1 MQNEQNNFT
10 IESLVSKYRNY
21 VIEHCPKICDASEWQ
36 DKNGV
41 WHFDD
46 EIAIPKSPEANADEQ
61 LLITLYKKV
70 VGKEADAKI
79 VEALSEF
86 SEKFYNEALTEDEMS
101 FLCNHFTEVVS
112 YEFAHRKEWY
122 MNGSVQCDLANRI
135 RLVKEHLKPQKGAKV
150 FIADSGYC
158 DLAVLF
164 PECIIYG
171 FTGMTHLSNSHE
183 YQDTEIWAL
192 GQIRLFV
199 AGIQSKIVSGNGLF
213 EEYSYSLPEKGS
225 MDAVI
230 LRVNEDKYF
239 AQKIFGTECKD
250 IEALYGLLKPNGKML
265 FFTELMEEMAGINSL
280 DSYMG
285 KAIFDFRTHVVKEKA
300 VSAIVTF
307 EEESDLFTG
316 KVKNIMLEISKCENK
331 EVCIKD
337 EALSKVKRIDSSEL
351 DSDLLWPSYYWTTRQ
366 KNGVPLS
373 HLVRIEKTRVCE
385 EKDLAEFVKGKGW
398 TLYDKVKYMPLV
410 TPSLLGDDYKDANL
424 AHKSIGNI
432 GETGSEKQSLWS
444 YYGVAKE
451 PCALLCGSRDGIRVG
466 YTTTVPN
473 SGFAY
478 TKCLCVLPQKK
489 VDVRY
494 IAALLFDPQIQ
505 EQISGICDGDIS
517 RLPYVVDKIMVPR
530 HNDKERQAFM
540 SEVNYDALQS
550 SLIEMKQEREN
561 YTKAIR
567 MRKHSLTQSLSSI
580 EAMFYA
586 LNEYRIRQKGNLNDS
601 NVISKVQGTTVKE
614 AFEYLSAEIKD
625 MMPVLE
631 HIADVEYSFSK
642 PVSIDPEEFVE
653 NYIDKEKKSWLNFK
667 PVLTWEKDNNKS
679 KYNIKDNNG
688 IVVYEKGKPLNTL
701 AFPKDALEK
710 VFDNIL
716 SNATSYA
723 FTDDSRKDY
732 QLRFSWHTDG
742 TSLIVEIDNNGTPIP
757 EDRDA
762 ASLLEYGVSTAL
774 HKDGHNGIGCNEIK
788 DIMSRYNGN
797 LEIVSSPKDK
807 FTVKYILTFNN
818 ANTNL
823 FKLQYNG

>member
-1 MQNEQNNFT
+1 MENVQNGFT
-10 IESLVSKYRNY
+10 VENLIAKYRNY
-21 VIEHCPKICDASEWQ
+21 VKINCDKSCEYDGESEYLVPIEIS
-36 DKNGV
+36 
-41 WHFDD
+41 
-46 EIAIPKSPEANADEQ
+46 ANADEQ

-70 VGKEADAKI
+70 AGKEADAKI

-112 YEFAHRKEWY
+112 YEFAHRKEWN
-122 MNGSVQCDLANRI
+122 MNVSGQCDLANRI

-265 FFTELMEEMAGINSL
+265 FFSEFMDEMAGKSSN
-280 DSYMG
+280 DSYE
-285 KAIFDFRTHVVKEKA
+285 KAIYDFRTLVVKEKA
-300 VSAIVTF
+300 VSAIVAF
-307 EEESDLFTG
+307 EEESVLSAHID
-316 KVKNIMLEISKCENK
+316 KNIMLEISKCKNK

-337 EALSKVKRIDSSEL
+337 EALSKVKQIDSSEL
-351 DSDLLWPSYYWTTRQ
+351 DPDVLWPSYYLTTRQ

-373 HLVRIEKTRVCE
+373 HLVRIEKTRVSE

-410 TPSLLGDDYKDANL
+410 MPSLLGECYKDANL
-424 AHKSIGNI
+424 DQKSIGNI

-451 PCALLCGSRDGIRVG
+451 PCALLCGSRDGIRIG

-517 RLPYVVDKIMVPR
+517 RLPYVVDKIMVKS
-530 HNDKERQAFM
+530 HSDKERLAFM
-540 SEVNYDALQS
+540 AEVNYEALQS
-550 SLIEMKQEREN
+550 SLKEMRQEQES

-586 LNEYRIRQKGNLNDS
+586 LNEYRIRQNGHIIDN
-601 NVISKVQGTTVKE
+601 NVISRVQGTTVKE
-614 AFEYLSAEIKD
+614 AFEYLSVEIKN
-625 MMPVLE
+625 MMPVIE

-642 PVSIDPEEFVE
+642 PESIDPEDFIEYYV
-653 NYIDKEKKSWLNFK
+653 NKEKKSWLNFK
-667 PVLTWEKDNNKS
+667 PVLTWGRENNKA
-679 KYNIKDNNG
+679 KHDIKNING
-688 IVVYEKGKPLNTL
+688 IVVYEKGKSLNTL
-701 AFPKDALEK
+701 VFPKDALEK
-710 VFDNIL
+710 VFNNIL
-716 SNATSYA
+716 SNAKSYA

-732 QLRFSWHTDG
+732 QLRFSWHTDE

-757 EDRDA
+757 EDRDT
-762 ASLLEYGVSTAL
+762 ASLLEYGVSTDL
-774 HKDGHNGIGCNEIK
+774 NKDGHNGIGCNEIK
-788 DIMSRYNGN
+788 DIMSRYDGN
-797 LEIVSSPKDK
+797 VVIVSSPKDE

>member
-1 MQNEQNNFT
+1 MEYVQNSFT
-10 IESLVSKYRNY
+10 VENLIAKYRNY
-21 VIEHCPKICDASEWQ
+21 VKNHCKKNYEFDGVSEFLFP
-36 DKNGV
+36 V
-41 WHFDD
+41 
-46 EIAIPKSPEANADEQ
+46 EISANADEQ

-70 VGKEADAKI
+70 AGEDTDVQIA
-79 VEALSEF
+79 EALSEF
-86 SEKFYNEALTEDEMS
+86 AENFYDEALTDDEMS
-101 FLCNHFTEVVS
+101 FLCDRFTEVVS

-122 MNGSVQCDLANRI
+122 MRDYSNQCDLANRI
-135 RLVKEHLKPQKGAKV
+135 RLVNEYLKPQKGAKV
-150 FIADSGYC
+150 FIADSGHC

-171 FTGMTHLSNSHE
+171 FTGKTHLSISREH
-183 YQDTEIWAL
+183 QDTEIWAL
-192 GQIRLFV
+192 GQIRLFA
-199 AGIQSKIVSGNGLF
+199 AGIQSEIVSGKGLF

-265 FFTELMEEMAGINSL
+265 FFSELMEEMAVKNSN
-280 DSYMG
+280 DSYE
-285 KAIFDFRTHVVKEKA
+285 KAIFDFRTLVVKEKA
-300 VSAIVTF
+300 VSSIVAF
-307 EEESDLFTG
+307 EEKSVWGTG
-316 KVKNIMLEISKCENK
+316 KDKNIMLEISKCENK

-351 DSDLLWPSYYWTTRQ
+351 DPEVLWPSYYWNARQ

-373 HLVRIEKTRVCE
+373 RLVRIEVTRVSKE
-385 EKDLAEFVKGKGW
+385 NDLAKFVKGKGW
-398 TLYDKVKYMPLV
+398 TLYDKVKYLPLV
-410 TPSLLGDDYKDANL
+410 TPSLLGDGYKDANL
-424 AHKSIGNI
+424 DLKSIGNI
-432 GETGSEKQSLWS
+432 GETGSETELKWL

-451 PCALLCGSRDGIRVG
+451 PCAFLSGIRDGIRVG
-466 YTTTVPN
+466 YTTTVPD
-473 SGFAY
+473 SGIAY
-478 TKCLCVLPQKK
+478 TNCLCVIPQEG
-489 VDVRY
+489 VDIRY
-494 IAALLFDPQIQ
+494 IAALLFEPQVQ
-505 EQISGICDGDIS
+505 EQISVICEGDIS
-517 RLPYVVDKIMVPR
+517 RLPYVVDKIMVQR
-530 HNDKERQAFM
+530 HNDKERLAFM
-540 SEVNYDALQS
+540 SEVNYEALQF
-550 SLIEMKQEREN
+550 SLMEMRQEQES

-586 LNEYRIRQKGNLNDS
+586 LNQYRIRQNGQLTDN
-601 NVISKVQGTTVKE
+601 NVISRVQGTTVKD

-642 PVSIDPEEFVE
+642 PESIDPEEFIEYYV
-653 NYIDKEKKSWLNFK
+653 NKEKKTWLNFK
-667 PVLTWEKDNNKS
+667 PVLTWENDNNKA
-679 KYNIKDNNG
+679 KQDIKNIKG

-701 AFPKDALEK
+701 VFPKDALEK

-797 LEIVSSPKDK
+797 LEIVSSPKDE

-823 FKLQYNG
+823 FKFISVH